1 MSKTAKME
9 FETGDIQK
17 KNSILN
23 DLGANIV
30 IKDLKVSIDILEPL
44 RIIKKGEQKFA
55 KVYRDLEPLE
65 NQLGRDKSYIFESN
79 NIRWGGRFQTS
90 PIC

>member
-1 MSKTAKME
+1 ME

-79 NIRWGGRFQTS
+79 NIRWGRWWKLVISELINLQ
-90 PIC
+90 